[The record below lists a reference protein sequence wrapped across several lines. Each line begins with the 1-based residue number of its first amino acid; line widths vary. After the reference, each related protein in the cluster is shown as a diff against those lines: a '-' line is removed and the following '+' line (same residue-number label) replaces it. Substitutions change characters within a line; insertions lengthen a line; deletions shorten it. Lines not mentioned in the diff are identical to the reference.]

1 MPRWLSSPEAAYRN
15 HHVSN
20 AIIVAEL
27 HLNIVGFDTAD
38 EYRLLNQRSIHEIM
52 ILGKVV
58 GTIVTTISHAHYKN
72 RRLLVV
78 QPLIMDGD
86 SLAPEDDFIALDN
99 SQAGIGDTVL
109 VNREGNGARQA
120 LGIPDGCVI
129 SVIVG
134 IVDSVSVE
142 G

>member
-1 MPRWLSSPEAAYRN
+1 
-15 HHVSN
+15 
-20 AIIVAEL
+20 
-27 HLNIVGFDTAD
+27 
-38 EYRLLNQRSIHEIM
+38 M
-52 ILGKVV
+52 ILGKIV

-78 QPLIMDGD
+78 QPLLVDGEKPD
-86 SLAPEDDFIALDN
+86 DDFIALDN

-109 VNREGNGARQA
+109 VNREGNGARQV

>member
-1 MPRWLSSPEAAYRN
+1 L
-15 HHVSN
+15 
-20 AIIVAEL
+20 
-27 HLNIVGFDTAD
+27 
-38 EYRLLNQRSIHEIM
+38 

-58 GTIVTTISHAHYKN
+58 GTIVTTISHQDYKN

-86 SLAPEDDFIALDN
+86 QPSPDEDFIALDN
-99 SQAGIGDTVL
+99 TQAGIGDTVL

-120 LGIPDGCVI
+120 LKNPNACVI

-134 IVDSVSVE
+134 IVDSVHLE
-142 G
+142 D